1 MHMTQFVELDRELLF
16 FVEALEGPEHHLI
29 IREDDAD
36 VNFLRG
42 NYADIVLPSS
52 IDTHETNDQNRA
64 IYLWLVL
71 QQLGFRQFGT
81 LQFNFETISTQ
92 ITKFS
97 RPTRS
102 TGHRATEFEKL
113 FAVYELTDLA
123 SCLFQLL
130 ETARIEPLILRE
142 YPGSQRLRLSA
153 QRFFQNQFKE
163 QPHTGEYSL
172 PRLQAGLRGIE
183 KLPYALAV
191 FLRPIFQA
199 SASVYTTVQVL
210 DEWYQHIVSQE
221 EISVRESIADLQDD
235 MPIEMRQRMARLDQ
249 LEQDLEQM
257 DNQGFAT
264 ELLLQPNEESEAEP
278 GKNLEGLLR
287 EKTLEFLSERDQI
300 QRVIDVERSTLGLAV
315 LGQNRPSTKF
325 HYHEWNFLTQSYIPN
340 HCTVHERPAHA
351 DPNTDTASLLNQITP
366 YIRQV
371 RKQFEQLRP
380 TGLRKIKH
388 VIDGDDIDIDS
399 LLTCRIDLKA
409 GYSSDERLFS
419 RRVRTQ
425 RDVSAVLLVDLSA
438 STDYIVEDEQETESK
453 SGPSSKT
460 QDLRDPFF
468 DDDDDPYLHGALNF
482 DSLERPEDKRKR
494 ILDIEREAVLML
506 ATALEDLGDL
516 YAIFGFSG
524 YGHDN
529 VEIEVAKEFNQAL
542 NPHIVNSLA
551 SLKPMRSTRMGP
563 AIRHASWYLQNTG
576 TAMKLLL
583 VISDGFPQDHDYGPD
598 RSSHE
603 YGIQDTSKALQEA
616 HMEGI
621 QTFCVTVDRSG
632 HDYLRKM
639 CADQRYLVIEEAKE
653 LAFALQK
660 VYQQL
665 SAT

>member
-1 MHMTQFVELDRELLF
+1 MTQFVELDRELLF

-29 IREDDAD
+29 IREDDSTD
-36 VNFLRG
+36 STNRG
-42 NYADIVLPSS
+42 NYADILLPSS
-52 IDTHETNDQNRA
+52 IEIHGTKDRNRA

-81 LQFNFETISTQ
+81 LEFNFATASIRIPTIS
-92 ITKFS
+92 
-97 RPTRS
+97 RATRS
-102 TGHRATEFEKL
+102 VGHRATEFEKL
-113 FAVYELTDLA
+113 FATFEFPDLA
-123 SCLFQLL
+123 SRLFQLL
-130 ETARIEPLILRE
+130 ETARIEPLILRT
-142 YPGSQRLRLSA
+142 YPGSQRLRLTA
-153 QRFFQNQFKE
+153 QKLFKHQFDNQSY
-163 QPHTGEYSL
+163 PNEYSL

-183 KLPYALAV
+183 KLPTALATT
-191 FLRPIFQA
+191 LRPIFK
-199 SASVYTTVQVL
+199 SSTTVYTTIKVL
-210 DEWYQHIVSQE
+210 VDWYQHIVSRE
-221 EISVRESIADLQDD
+221 EIGVNESIKELTDD
-235 MPIEMRQRMARLDQ
+235 MPIEMRQRMARLDE
-249 LEQDLEQM
+249 LEQELEQM
-257 DNQGFAT
+257 DNHAFAT
-264 ELLLQPNEESEAEP
+264 ELLFQPNEESKAEA
-278 GKNLEGLLR
+278 GQNLEGVLR
-287 EKTLEFLSERDQI
+287 EKSLEFLSERDQM

-315 LGQNRPSTKF
+315 FGQNRPSTKF
-325 HYHEWNFLTQSYIPN
+325 HYHEWNFLTQSYLSN

-351 DPNTDTASLLNQITP
+351 DPTTDTASLLNQITP

-380 TGLRKIKH
+380 TGLRKMKH

-438 STDYIVEDEQETESK
+438 STDDIVEHEEETVNK
-453 SGPSSKT
+453 SVQSVKNR
-460 QDLRDPFF
+460 DLRDPFF

-482 DSLERPEDKRKR
+482 DSLERPEDQRKR

-529 VEIEVAKEFNQAL
+529 VEIEVAKEFNQSL
-542 NPHIVNSLA
+542 NSHVVNSLA

-603 YGIQDTSKALQEA
+603 YGIQDTAKALQEA

-653 LAFALQK
+653 LPFALQK

-665 SAT
+665 SAA

>member
-1 MHMTQFVELDRELLF
+1 MIQFVELDRELLF
-16 FVEALEGPEHHLI
+16 FVEALEGPEHQLI
-29 IREDDAD
+29 IREDDSDA
-36 VNFLRG
+36 NSLQG
-42 NYADIVLPSS
+42 NYADVVLPSS
-52 IDTHETNDQNRA
+52 IDIHITKDQNRA
-64 IYLWLVL
+64 VYLWLVL

-81 LQFNFETISTQ
+81 LQFNFENVSSRVPT
-92 ITKFS
+92 FS
-97 RPTRS
+97 RRMRS
-102 TGHRATEFEKL
+102 IGHRATEFEKL
-113 FAVYELTDLA
+113 FAAFELPDLA
-123 SCLFQLL
+123 SRLFLLL
-130 ETARIEPLILRE
+130 ETSRIEPLIQRK
-142 YPGSQRLRLSA
+142 YPGSQRLRLNA
-153 QRFFQNQFKE
+153 QKFFQHQFNDHS
-163 QPHTGEYSL
+163 HTSEYSV
-172 PRLQAGLRGIE
+172 PRLRAGLRGIG
-183 KLPYALAV
+183 KLPSALAA
-191 FLRPIFQA
+191 FLPPIFRA
-199 SASVYTTVQVL
+199 SSSVYSTVEVL
-210 DEWYQHIVSQE
+210 DDWYQYIVSQE
-221 EISVRESIADLQDD
+221 EITVSESHADSHDD
-235 MPIEMRQRMARLDQ
+235 MPIEMRQRMVRLDE
-249 LEQDLEQM
+249 LERELEQM
-257 DNQGFAT
+257 DNHAFAT
-264 ELLLQPNEESEAEP
+264 ELPFHPNEESKAET
-278 GKNLEGLLR
+278 GQKLEGVLR
-287 EKTLEFLSERDQI
+287 EKSMEFPSERDQM

-315 LGQNRPSTKF
+315 LGQNRPSTKY
-325 HYHEWNFLTQSYIPN
+325 HYHEWNFLTQSYLPN
-340 HCTVHERPAHA
+340 HCTVHERPAQT
-351 DPNTDTASLLNQITP
+351 DPNTDTASLLDQIKP

-380 TGLRKIKH
+380 TGLRKMKH

-419 RRVRTQ
+419 RRVKTQ

-438 STDYIVEDEQETESK
+438 STDDIVEDEEETK
-453 SGPSSKT
+453 NKPDT
-460 QDLRDPFF
+460 TARNRDLRDPFF

-524 YGHDN
+524 YGHEN
-529 VEIEVAKEFNQAL
+529 VEIEVAKEFNQTL
-542 NPHIVNSLA
+542 SPHVINSLA
-551 SLKPMRSTRMGP
+551 ALKPMRSTRMGP
-563 AIRHASWYLQNTG
+563 AIRHASCYLQNTG

-603 YGIQDTSKALQEA
+603 YGIQDTAKALQEA

-653 LAFALQK
+653 LPFALQK

-665 SAT
+665 TAA

>member
-1 MHMTQFVELDRELLF
+1 MTQFVELDRELLF

-29 IREDDAD
+29 IREDDSTD
-36 VNFLRG
+36 GTNRG
-42 NYADIVLPSS
+42 NYADILLPSS
-52 IDTHETNDQNRA
+52 IESHATKDLNRA
-64 IYLWLVL
+64 VYLWLVL

-81 LQFNFETISTQ
+81 LEFNFETALTLIPT
-92 ITKFS
+92 FS
-97 RPTRS
+97 KAKRS

-113 FAVYELTDLA
+113 FAAFEFPDLA
-123 SCLFQLL
+123 SRLFQLL
-130 ETARIEPLILRE
+130 ETARIEPLIMRT
-142 YPGSQRLRLSA
+142 YPGSQRLRLTA
-153 QRFFQNQFKE
+153 QKLFELQFDD
-163 QPHTGEYSL
+163 QSYTGEYSL
-172 PRLQAGLRGIE
+172 PRLQAGLRGLE
-183 KLPYALAV
+183 ELPSALATS
-191 FLRPIFQA
+191 LQPIFH
-199 SASVYTTVQVL
+199 SSTTVYTTIKVL
-210 DEWYQHIVSQE
+210 EYWYQHIVSQE
-221 EISVRESIADLQDD
+221 EIRANESIMELSDD
-235 MPIEMRQRMARLDQ
+235 MPIEMRQRMARLDE
-249 LEQDLEQM
+249 LEQELEQM
-257 DNQGFAT
+257 DNHAFAT
-264 ELLLQPNEESEAEP
+264 ELLFQPNEESNAEA
-278 GKNLEGLLR
+278 GQNLEGVLR

-315 LGQNRPSTKF
+315 FGQNRPSTKF
-325 HYHEWNFLTQSYIPN
+325 HYHEWNFLTQSYLPN
-340 HCTVHERPAHA
+340 HCTVHERPAVT
-351 DPNTDTASLLNQITP
+351 DPNIDSASLLNQITP

-380 TGLRKIKH
+380 TGLRKMKH

-438 STDYIVEDEQETESK
+438 STDDIVEDEVETENK
-453 SGPSSKT
+453 SGQSVKNR
-460 QDLRDPFF
+460 DLRDPFF
-468 DDDDDPYLHGALNF
+468 DDDDDPYLHGSLNF

-529 VEIEVAKEFNQAL
+529 VEIEVAKEFNQSL
-542 NPHIVNSLA
+542 NPHVVNSLA

-653 LAFALQK
+653 LPFALQK

-665 SAT
+665 SAA